1 MRKDPHLARTSKSCL
16 RNSGHATGLFLLILL
31 FGAMPSMATA
41 ESVRRP
47 APKGAKAGDAGAGQ
61 GSGDCME
68 LTECRKYFESARQLS
83 DARQYNAALTAYEKA
98 YALRPSA
105 WLLINIGRVQQKL
118 GRPADAVTSYQRFL
132 ADAEHQPAEAVD
144 AAREYLKQAES
155 DISAQ
160 RAKERMAAQ
169 PTVAV
174 TPGVDAAGGAA
185 GAPQAVEKP
194 VYKKWWF
201 WLIVGGAAAA
211 AATAVAVGV
220 TVGTA
225 GPSEPPR
232 SPVHI
237 AF

>member
-1 MRKDPHLARTSKSCL
+1 MRKDPRPAKTSESCS
-16 RNSGHATGLFLLILL
+16 RNRSRAPRCLWLLLL
-31 FGAMPSMATA
+31 LLGVMPRAAQA

-47 APKGAKAGDAGAGQ
+47 AKAAKQD
-61 GSGDCME
+61 SGDCLE
-68 LTECRKYFESARQLS
+68 LAECRRYFESARQLS
-83 DARQYNAALTAYEKA
+83 DSRQYNAALTSYEKA

-105 WLLINIGRVQQKL
+105 WLLINIGRVQQKM
-118 GRPADAVTSYQRFL
+118 GRPADAVTSFQRFL
-132 ADAEHQPAEAVD
+132 ADAEHQPAEAVE

-155 DISAQ
+155 DLAAQ
-160 RAKERMAAQ
+160 REKERLAAQ
-169 PTVAV
+169 PQLLTGAN
-174 TPGVDAAGGAA
+174 AATGTSAA
-185 GAPQAVEKP
+185 ASPSEQKIEGKP

-201 WLIVGGAAAA
+201 WLVLGGAAAA

-232 SPVHI
+232 APVHV